1 MGLRRKCVRR
11 QEALPTCSRWPPSWP
26 PPQVFSFKAECP
38 RPGGGDTGS
47 VPLTQ
52 PGGEKLVL
60 CKAPGYLQNLVL
72 ALDIPLICALPL
84 CPHLST
90 QDASTTSDWAPPQN
104 TPCFMFPSSFSPSS

>member
-1 MGLRRKCVRR
+1 MSGDRKRCPHAHGGRHHGHPHRFSPLRLSAH
-11 QEALPTCSRWPPSWP
+11 AL
-26 PPQVFSFKAECP
+26 
-38 RPGGGDTGS
+38 GGGDTGS